1 MSRSGILAGI
11 VLSLLGLILWTF
23 SGDVTFAEVMEARVN
38 VVEEPKVT
46 LAIGDGAISLG
57 KGNPGDEVSDT
68 ISGSVT
74 SSVPWKLTYRASD
87 FSNGVATIPI
97 SAVTVSGTG
106 LPSPIVLGSRGTIY
120 DDMAPTGDS
129 SFAFEHTFCLSIPH
143 NAQPG
148 DYSASIDYTVT
159 QVP

>member
-1 MSRSGILAGI
+1 MNRLRVLFGII
-11 VLSLLGLILWTF
+11 LSVSGLIVWVF
-23 SGDVTFAEVMEARVN
+23 SCNVSFAEVMEANVS

-46 LAIGDGAISLG
+46 LTIEDGCISLG

-87 FSNGVATIPI
+87 FSNGLATIPI
-97 SAVTVSGTG
+97 SAVTLSGTE
-106 LPSPIVLGSRGTIY
+106 LEAPIVLGSRGTIY
-120 DDMAPTGDS
+120 DGMAPTGDS
-129 SFAFEHTFCLSIPH
+129 GFAFRHTFSLLIPED
-143 NAQPG
+143 AQPG
-148 DYSASIDYTVT
+148 EYSASIDYTVT